1 VIGVRFSWTLSAYIG
16 RQFAIWVLGSFAAI
30 MAIVFLLDFIELL
43 RRGAGKENAGFAVLL
58 QMALLKLPHM
68 AKQILPF
75 AVLFG
80 SMLAF
85 TRLTRTNE
93 LVVARAAG
101 VSVWQFMMP
110 AVLVAL
116 GLGAI
121 KVTVLNPIS
130 SVMIERFHSLED
142 TVLRNRA
149 DSFLSVGSGGLWIRE
164 RSDDRQMVLNARSA
178 HEQEAR
184 LGDVMVLVFD
194 AGDHFQRRVDA
205 REARLADGQWTLRDV
220 VVTTVEN
227 RPERLDEVS
236 IPTNLTVD
244 NIQDSFASPETMSFW
259 ELPGFIQV
267 LENAGFSAIKHR
279 LYWHAELASPLL
291 MTAMVLIAATF
302 SLRLTRRGNTMTWAA
317 SGLFF
322 GFLLY
327 FLSDIVFALG
337 LSARIPEV
345 LAAWTP
351 ATVTMLLGMT
361 SLLHLEDG

>member
-1 VIGVRFSWTLSAYIG
+1 MRFSMTLSGYIG
-16 RQFAIWVLGSFAAI
+16 RQFTIWVLGSFAAI

-43 RRGAGKENAGFAVLL
+43 RRGAGKENAYFGILL
-58 QMALLKLPHM
+58 EMALLKLPNM
-68 AKQILPF
+68 AQQILPF
-75 AVLFG
+75 AMLFG

-110 AVLVAL
+110 ALVVAL
-116 GLGAI
+116 ALGGI
-121 KVTVLNPIS
+121 KVAVLNPLS
-130 SVMIERFHSLED
+130 SVMIERFHALED
-142 TVLRNRA
+142 SVLRNRA

-164 RSDDRQMVLNARSA
+164 REENRQTVLNAQSA
-178 HEQEAR
+178 HQDEAR
-184 LGDVMVLVFD
+184 LGDVMVLIFD
-194 AGDHFQRRVDA
+194 GEDRFSERIDA
-205 REARLADGQWTLRDV
+205 REAFLSDGVWTLKDA
-220 VVTTVEN
+220 VVTTSQN
-227 RPERLDEVS
+227 RPERVAEVTLA
-236 IPTNLTVD
+236 TNLTIE

-259 ELPGFIQV
+259 ELPGFIRV
-267 LENAGFSAIKHR
+267 LENAGFSAVKHR
-279 LYWHAELASPLL
+279 LYWHAQLASPLL
-291 MTAMVLIAATF
+291 MLAMVLIAATF
-302 SLRLTRRGNTMTWAA
+302 SLRLTRRGNTMVWAS